1 MTQDR
6 LVELAIVLSKNVLR
20 IETSFANDKIKVANG
35 KRPHY
40 KTDKQ
45 VNKATK
51 NLAIYK
57 DLLSLVND
65 KLLKL
70 KEKTYEK

>member
-6 LVELAIVLSKNVLR
+6 LVELAIMLSKNILK
-20 IETSFANDKIKVANG
+20 IETAFANDKIKVANG

-40 KTDKQ
+40 KSDKQ

-57 DLLSLVND
+57 DLMSLVND
-65 KLLKL
+65 ELLELGAKTN
-70 KEKTYEK
+70 EK